1 MTLIG
6 KKFSNE
12 KKNIIRYDIGFI
24 LGKNGWIFLVG
35 TAVFMV
41 LIPFFTAGL
50 PGDSIFDIE
59 VTHDQLKFTFS
70 LLLWRCL

>member
-12 KKNIIRYDIGFI
+12 KKNIIRHDIGFI

-50 PGDSIFDIE
+50 PGDSIFDI
-59 VTHDQLKFTFS
+59 
-70 LLLWRCL
+70 